1 VVACT
6 PHPGLGAVQY
16 EHVRLDLATC
26 KSGSPVIGRPADGV
40 VRQGHFVAEV
50 RASGRGKTAG
60 QTIWVTDTRTRRS
73 HAVFSE
79 TEYYTSTGPGETPG
93 PIVLLGW
100 SSDAKWI
107 FFTIDPGSSASIM
120 ADGLTL
126 RVVSAEGGAPHRL
139 APMLVYSDYLAWC
152 GGRLVFTAG
161 WDRIAINDKHL
172 DVASPPDWKV
182 RPLVRAPGR
191 SFGSLVC
198 SPDRRSVVVQS
209 QPSGTDAR
217 FFATRWSLWR
227 VGLDGSTAPLTRPP
241 AGHADE
247 SPRYAGNVLY
257 FVRSE
262 RGRGVLF
269 ALQGSKLLGPLLAL
283 GYSLGYYG
291 HQDWPYTVTR

>member
-1 VVACT
+1 V
-6 PHPGLGAVQY
+6 Y

-26 KSGSPVIGRPADGV
+26 KSGRAVAGRPSNGV
-40 VRQGHFVAEV
+40 LRQGRFVAEV
-50 RASGRGKTAG
+50 RASGRGKTAR
-60 QTIWVTDTRTRRS
+60 QTIWVTDMRTKRS
-73 HAVFSE
+73 RAVFSQ
-79 TEYYTSTGPGETPG
+79 TEYYRTTGPGETPG

-100 SSDAKWI
+100 SSDGKWI

-126 RVVSAEGGAPHRL
+126 RVVSASGGLPHRL
-139 APMLVYSDYLAWC
+139 AAMLVYSDYFAWC

-161 WDRIAINDKHL
+161 NDRIAIHDKHL

-198 SPDRRSVVVQS
+198 SPDGRSVVVQS
-209 QPSGTDAR
+209 QPSGIDAR
-217 FFATRWSLWR
+217 FFVTRWSLWR
-227 VGLDGSTAPLTRPP
+227 VGLDGSESRLTSPP
-241 AGHADE
+241 PYHADE
-247 SPRYAGNVLY
+247 SPRFAGNVLY

-262 RGRGVLF
+262 RGRGALF
-269 ALQGSKLLGPLLAL
+269 ALQGSKRLGPLLSL

-291 HQDWPYTVTR
+291 HQDWPYTVKAR